1 MLKLLKSLKRNR
13 CFVLLAVIIICV
25 MLLYNNRYT
34 TDCIPWQKVS
44 EEQLEK
50 DHRINQLINNHLML
64 KLRIKQMENEYNN
77 LMKKL
82 TPVQ

>member
-1 MLKLLKSLKRNR
+1 M
-13 CFVLLAVIIICV
+13 
-25 MLLYNNRYT
+25 MLLYNNKQT
-34 TDCIPWQKVS
+34 TECLSWQKVS

-50 DHRINQLINNHLML
+50 DHRINQLINNHLVL